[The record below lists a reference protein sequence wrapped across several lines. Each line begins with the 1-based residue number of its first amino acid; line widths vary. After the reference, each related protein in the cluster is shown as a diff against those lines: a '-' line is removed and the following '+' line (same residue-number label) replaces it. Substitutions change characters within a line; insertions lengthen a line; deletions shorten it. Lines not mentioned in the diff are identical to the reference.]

1 LDFKPLMTPLLKT
14 DLHCHTIFSHDSL
27 LPVEQL
33 IAVARKRG
41 LDKIAIT
48 DHNTIRGA
56 LLAKSLDPDL
66 VIVGEEILTTRG
78 EILAFFVTEE
88 IPARL
93 EPSEVITRLRDQG
106 AFISVSH
113 PFDLMRHGWQLQ
125 DLEEI
130 IPYVDA
136 IETFNSRCLSS
147 DINDQACQYAVNH
160 TLLGTTGS
168 DAHSKPE
175 IGKAY
180 QSIPS
185 FSDSAMLK
193 SALAQAEVHASLSS
207 PFIHLTSTWAKICK
221 NSFPH
226 R

>member
-1 LDFKPLMTPLLKT
+1 MTLLLKT

-27 LPVEQL
+27 LPVEKL
-33 IAVARKRG
+33 IAIARKRG

-56 LLAKSLDPDL
+56 MLAKSIAPEF
-66 VIVGEEILTTRG
+66 VIIGEEILTTRG

-93 EPSEVITRLRDQG
+93 EPNEVIKRLRDQG

-113 PFDLMRHGWQLQ
+113 PFDLMRHGWPLP
-125 DLEEI
+125 DLEAI
-130 IPYVDA
+130 APYVDA
-136 IETFNSRCLSS
+136 IETFNSRCMSA
-147 DINDQACQYAVNH
+147 DINDQACQYAIAH
-160 TLLGTTGS
+160 GLLGTVGS

-180 QSIPS
+180 QLIPS

-193 SALAQAEVHASLSS
+193 TALVQAEVHASLSS